1 MTSPHEYLHPHLL
14 NKGARGELFL
24 KLHPVEGNGGRSR
37 GRCES
42 QFRSCTVETTS
53 FSNQAVLN
61 QSS

>member
-1 MTSPHEYLHPHLL
+1 MRSPRGYLHPHLL
-14 NKGARGELFL
+14 NKGARGELDL

-37 GRCES
+37 GRCEP

-53 FSNQAVLN
+53 FCDQAILN